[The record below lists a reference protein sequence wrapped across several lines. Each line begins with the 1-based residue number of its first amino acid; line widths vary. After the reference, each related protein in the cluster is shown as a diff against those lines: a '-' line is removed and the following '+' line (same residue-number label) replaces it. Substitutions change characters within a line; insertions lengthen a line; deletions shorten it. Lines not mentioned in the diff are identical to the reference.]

1 MLTQVGSTALYF
13 LKRSLQQGSPCFVQV
28 GSKNAAFFMGRCI
41 KLSTRRANSAYVHE
55 LRIAAAEL
63 EQRYKNAEVNW
74 AGLQGSM
81 LVRHLV
87 KTAVQLGLLS
97 FSISFWLT
105 CTADSP
111 PAAGSTH

>member
-1 MLTQVGSTALYF
+1 MCATLHRWAAL
-13 LKRSLQQGSPCFVQV
+13 SPINLQCGLQLGGPCFVQV

-74 AGLQGSM
+74 ARLQGTM
-81 LVRHLV
+81 LVGHLKKMV
-87 KTAVQLGLLS
+87 GHLKKTARQLS
-97 FSISFWLT
+97 
-105 CTADSP
+105 
-111 PAAGSTH
+111 

>member
-1 MLTQVGSTALYF
+1 M
-13 LKRSLQQGSPCFVQV
+13 QV

-63 EQRYKNAEVNW
+63 EQRYKNAEVTW
-74 AGLQGSM
+74 AGLQGNM
-81 LVRHLV
+81 LVRHLLKV
-87 KTAVQLGLLS
+87 AVQLLS
-97 FSISFWLT
+97 FSISSWLT
-105 CTADSP
+105 CTAGSP